1 MASIWQLVFREALL
15 IDWMINRF
23 GLKLNIPDVIFGCL
37 FQLPFP
43 ALHMSARCVYNIS
56 DTGA

>member
-1 MASIWQLVFREALL
+1 MASIWQLVSREALL

-23 GLKLNIPDVIFGCL
+23 GLKLDTPDVIFGCL
-37 FQLPFP
+37 FQLPFL
-43 ALHMSARCVYNIS
+43 ALHMSATCLYNIS